1 MKLPC
6 EIIQDLLPLYEEGL
20 CSPASC
26 AAVEAHLQE
35 CPDCRALAENIQKLE
50 EPLLPVQTSAEDQAV
65 AKSFRKVH
73 RRWRASLI
81 AMFLV
86 VPMLLLTINQVR
98 SEGICFTNIDDI
110 LLVWKYVQALER
122 GDFEKAADYMNYEAL
137 HEHIKNVPMMDPD
150 TDGIGYQTILLDDTE
165 WVVTHDFFD
174 EYLKWEMDIRNFWGN
189 VIYNRV
195 ARTMIPEDVW
205 KEITALEPDLVRETA
220 DGELILNGTLYVRL
234 ETPWGTYMAE
244 QNSGLQN
251 CTTALDFCG
260 VLELIP
266 SAIYKEAY
274 PELEEQAWAYY
285 YAKKETLDSAK
296 AISLEEFTDIVRTK
310 YLNELENFKEMGY
323 SIENTGYK
331 ASRFTSENGF
341 WQIYFGVL
349 VTNNEGRYPVTVCI
363 GVLDGK
369 ILGSSSMSH
378 NTDLDPSVDLFD
390 VFALRY
396 SEY

>member
-6 EIIQDLLPLYEEGL
+6 EMIQDLLPLYEEGL

-81 AMFLV
+81 AMLLV

-98 SEGICFTNIDDI
+98 SEGISFTNIDDI

-137 HEHIKNVPMMDPD
+137 HEHMKGVLIMDPD
-150 TDGIGYQTILLDDTE
+150 TY
-165 WVVTHDFFD
+165 
-174 EYLKWEMDIRNFWGN
+174 
-189 VIYNRV
+189 
-195 ARTMIPEDVW
+195 A
-205 KEITALEPDLVRETA
+205 IT
-220 DGELILNGTLYVRL
+220 
-234 ETPWGTYMAE
+234 
-244 QNSGLQN
+244 
-251 CTTALDFCG
+251 
-260 VLELIP
+260 
-266 SAIYKEAY
+266 Y
-274 PELEEQAWAYY
+274 PELEEEDWAYY
-285 YAKKETLDSAK
+285 YAKKEALDAAK
-296 AISLEEFTDIVRTK
+296 AMSLEEFTDIVRTK
-310 YLNELENFKEMGY
+310 YLKKLEEFKEMGY
-323 SIENTGYK
+323 SIENTSYK
-331 ASRFTSENGF
+331 GSRFTSGNGF
-341 WQIYFGVL
+341 WQIHFEVL
-349 VTNNEGRYPVTVCI
+349 VANNEGRFPVTVNI
-363 GVLDGK
+363 SVLDGK
-369 ILGSSSMSH
+369 ILGAGSMSH

-390 VFALRY
+390 VFDLRY